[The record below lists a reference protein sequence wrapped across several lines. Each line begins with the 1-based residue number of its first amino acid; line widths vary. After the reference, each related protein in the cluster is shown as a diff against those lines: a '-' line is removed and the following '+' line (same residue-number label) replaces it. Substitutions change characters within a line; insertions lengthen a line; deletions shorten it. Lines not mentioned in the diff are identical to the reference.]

1 MKRKCMKLRHNIISF
16 NESNSTRH
24 IREVSSLKLLIIR
37 YSIILPG
44 RKFVQVSR
52 GDRYGHL
59 YLELDVSTTFG
70 HGDGVAT
77 IL

>member
-1 MKRKCMKLRHNIISF
+1 MTNVKSRAVVLSII
-16 NESNSTRH
+16 TYCLYD
-24 IREVSSLKLLIIR
+24 VII
-37 YSIILPG
+37 IILILPG

-70 HGDGVAT
+70 HGVVVAT
-77 IL
+77 ML